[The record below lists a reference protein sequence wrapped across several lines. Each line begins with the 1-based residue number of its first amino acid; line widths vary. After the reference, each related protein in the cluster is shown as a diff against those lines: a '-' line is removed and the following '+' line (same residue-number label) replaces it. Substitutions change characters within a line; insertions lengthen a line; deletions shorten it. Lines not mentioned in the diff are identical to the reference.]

1 MKSNISEG
9 SHGKQTEALQTLALD
24 NFCTVGS
31 ATPQFMACYFFFID
45 ENKPIWMHAE
55 EREEC
60 KVRTH
65 YFVKF
70 SKLNILLDN
79 YLLEILCSNSGKAEG
94 WDVLWRVW
102 WLVQGL
108 QSRQVRLLAWETG
121 P

>member
-1 MKSNISEG
+1 
-9 SHGKQTEALQTLALD
+9 
-24 NFCTVGS
+24 
-31 ATPQFMACYFFFID
+31 
-45 ENKPIWMHAE
+45 MHAE

-79 YLLEILCSNSGKAEG
+79 YLLEILCCNSGKAEG
-94 WDVLWRVW
+94 WDALWRVW